1 MPTYMTLIEFT
12 AESEVGAIQE
22 ARDRYEEAVA
32 LVESQGGEVKAT
44 YYGDIAGY
52 DALTITEFPD
62 RESLD
67 KTDILYSMSPA
78 VKTDVTEVQS
88 AEAYL
93 SLVEETLGEHGDTA

>member
-1 MPTYMTLIEFT
+1 M
-12 AESEVGAIQE
+12 
-22 ARDRYEEAVA
+22 
-32 LVESQGGEVKAT
+32 KAT

-52 DALTITEFPD
+52 DALTVTEFPD
-62 RESLD
+62 RESFD

-93 SLVEETLGEHGDTA
+93 SRVEETLSERGDTA